1 MSPIAIQ
8 PRALSARDKQNAGLY
23 VRALSSDVTEIN
35 LYDEI
40 GMWGV
45 TAKAFREALNSVTTP
60 TIKLNINSPGG
71 DVFDGIAIFSD
82 LIDHSATVDVRVTGL
97 AASAASLIAMA
108 GDTVTIAEHAFF
120 MIHNAWTFSIGN
132 KAQLEKDAQV
142 LAKIDEQLADR
153 YAQRTG
159 QDLGDIVDMMDAET
173 WLNADEA
180 VELGFADDMSDSDDG
195 EKARAS
201 FDLSNFKNVPRALK
215 GAAKRSAKA
224 KTTKGP
230 LEATEVVPNLS
241 PVKADLEALIARVS
255 P

>member
-1 MSPIAIQ
+1 
-8 PRALSARDKQNAGLY
+8 
-23 VRALSSDVTEIN
+23 
-35 LYDEI
+35 
-40 GMWGV
+40 MWGV
-45 TAKAFREALNSVTTP
+45 TAKAFREALNSVSTP

-82 LIDHSATVDVRVTGL
+82 LVDHQATVDVRVTGL

-132 KAQLEKDAQV
+132 KAQLQKDAQV

-159 QDLGDIVDMMDAET
+159 QDIGDIVDMMDNET
-173 WLNADEA
+173 WINANEA
-180 VELGFADDMSDSDDG
+180 VDLGFADEVSASEDGG

-201 FDLSNFKNVPRALK
+201 FDLSDFKNVPRALK
-215 GAAKRSAKA
+215 ASRTSAK
-224 KTTKGP
+224 TKAGKKP
-230 LEATEVVPNLS
+230 AADPSQRPAEDFSSLAAALEKLNAT
-241 PVKADLEALIARVS
+241 IAA
-255 P
+255 